1 MPRLLISMEYLMVRS
16 QYEAYIDPILI
27 CGLFSWCYS
36 LVPPGTPMLGSQHR
50 EFPTKVLED
59 MLVSKAR
66 NCNPNMPKGVSLE
79 KGQKMSPYSKLQPE
93 THYCLLAK

>member
-1 MPRLLISMEYLMVRS
+1 MPRLLISVEYLMVRS

-27 CGLFSWCYS
+27 CGLFPCFTD
-36 LVPPGTPMLGSQHR
+36 LPPPGTPMLG
-50 EFPTKVLED
+50 FPTKILED
-59 MLVSKAR
+59 MLVSKTG
-66 NCNPNMPKGVSLE
+66 NCNPNMPKDASLE